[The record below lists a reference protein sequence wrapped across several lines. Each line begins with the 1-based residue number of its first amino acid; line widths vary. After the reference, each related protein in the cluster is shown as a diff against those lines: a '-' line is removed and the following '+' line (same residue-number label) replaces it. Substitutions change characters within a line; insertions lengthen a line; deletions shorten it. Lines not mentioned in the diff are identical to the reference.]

1 MSLLKYKATQTIPP
15 EILANTPD
23 VINLYSKHLIE
34 SVSYDIHKHI
44 VKNISPSVVLNGG
57 EYTINVNIDGTLIP
71 MIKVDKSI
79 INEISFNVIKD
90 IRSASVVNNKPKRK
104 RVICPETGRP
114 TWKK

>member
-1 MSLLKYKATQTIPP
+1 MTHLNYKARQIIPQ
-15 EILANTPD
+15 EILKNTPD
-23 VINLYSKHLIE
+23 VINLYSKYLTE
-34 SVSYDIHKHI
+34 SVSHEIHKHI
-44 VKNISPSVVLNGG
+44 VNNISPSVVLNGG
-57 EYTINVNIDGTLIP
+57 EYTINVNIDGRLIP

-90 IRSASVVNNKPKRK
+90 IKSARVVNNKPKRK